1 MLRIWDQINFSIR
14 IQVSKI
20 PELDPHNYFLYLQ
33 IFYISHKI
41 NVTNCLISLFSWS
54 PIVLLCTT
62 VSEPSAFL
70 NKKDSFNNCSK
81 QQCDELES
89 PFLSP
94 KSRKTRRLQLQ
105 FQLIRS
111 KQLFSKLDV
120 MKNCVILSMNTYEYE
135 YIFTIIG

>member
-1 MLRIWDQINFSIR
+1 MLRIRDQINFSIR

-20 PELDPHNYFLYLQ
+20 PELDPQNYFLYIQ
-33 IFYISHKI
+33 VFYISRKI
-41 NVTNCLISLFSWS
+41 NATNCLISLFSWS

-70 NKKDSFNNCSK
+70 KK
-81 QQCDELES
+81 
-89 PFLSP
+89 
-94 KSRKTRRLQLQ
+94 RIRLTIVPNSSVMSWSQ